1 MSAQAKNN
9 SESRQAW
16 TMVLLAALLMG
27 MGPGAMNSIAV
38 FINPITVDFGWMRS
52 QTSFAYLAGSI
63 ALGTGSIGMGYLA
76 DRYSAR
82 PVVILGAI
90 VLGSV
95 FVLLAHQQALWQMY
109 FFYMLLGGLGVSSFD
124 APLLVYVGS
133 WFQRNKGLAMGVAMA
148 LRSLGQGLVPFV
160 AGYLITI
167 YGWRGAY
174 MAMGLFALVV
184 LVPIALLLRKPPA
197 IQVGNSRNAAGRRQG
212 AVPPVAQPIAPER
225 LVAWIGAAA
234 VFCCIAMATVMVHVV
249 GLAQDRGLGAQS
261 ASGILLVIFIVTFF
275 GRIAYGK
282 LSDKIGGLRSYMIAS
297 AGQSLLVFWFS
308 QADTLLGFY
317 LVAAA
322 FSLGFSGVM
331 TGMVVTVREY
341 VPKHRQG
348 VFQGVMLFMAWIG
361 MGIGGW
367 QGGFFFDLT
376 GGYTA
381 PFAIAALAG
390 FVNLAILASLYFH
403 IQSKSAPAATVLGLR
418 LGTA

>member
-9 SESRQAW
+9 SECRKAW
-16 TMVLLAALLMG
+16 TMVLLAAVLMG

-38 FINPITVDFGWMRS
+38 FLNPISADFGWMRS
-52 QTSFAYLAGSI
+52 QTSLAYLAGSI
-63 ALGTGSIGMGYLA
+63 AMGAGSIGMGYLA

-82 PVVILGAI
+82 PVVIMGAI

-95 FVLLAHQQALWQMY
+95 FLLMAHQQALWQMY
-109 FFYMLLGGLGVSSFD
+109 FFYVLLGGLGVSSFD
-124 APLLVYVGS
+124 APLLAYVGS

-174 MAMGLFALVV
+174 MAVGLFGLVV

-197 IQVGNSRNAAGRRQG
+197 VQEGSAGNATGRRQG
-212 AVPPVAQPIAPER
+212 PVPPAAQPIAPER
-225 LVAWIGAAA
+225 FVAWIGAAA

-249 GLAQDRGLGAQS
+249 ALAQDRGLGAES
-261 ASGILLVIFIVTFF
+261 AGGILLVIFIVAFF

-282 LSDKIGGLRSYMIAS
+282 LSDMIGGLRSYMVAS

-317 LVAAA
+317 LIAVA

-348 VFQGVMLFMAWIG
+348 VSQGVMLFMAWIG

-376 GGYTA
+376 GSYTVSFA
-381 PFAIAALAG
+381 NAAIAGL
-390 FVNLAILASLYFH
+390 VNLAILASLYFH
-403 IQSKSAPAATVLGLR
+403 IKSKSAPATIMPGLR